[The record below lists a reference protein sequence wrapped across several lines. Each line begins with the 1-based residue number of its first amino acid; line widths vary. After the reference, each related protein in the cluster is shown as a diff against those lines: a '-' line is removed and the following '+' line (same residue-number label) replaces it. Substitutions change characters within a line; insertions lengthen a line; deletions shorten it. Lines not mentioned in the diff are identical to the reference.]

1 VTEESV
7 FAALGLPCSVPGKRE
22 IVKGKPLWEE
32 TWSKDKRQRSSTAW
46 IYSPKLMHI
55 SAYLIEL
62 VAINGLKL
70 ELKREF
76 GSFTFTHPSP
86 ISHVSFSLSFKY

>member
-1 VTEESV
+1 
-7 FAALGLPCSVPGKRE
+7 
-22 IVKGKPLWEE
+22 
-32 TWSKDKRQRSSTAW
+32 
-46 IYSPKLMHI
+46 MHI

>member
-1 VTEESV
+1 MESL
-7 FAALGLPCSVPGKRE
+7 FGRKLGARTNVSGVP
-22 IVKGKPLWEE
+22 PL
-32 TWSKDKRQRSSTAW
+32 R

-62 VAINGLKL
+62 VAINGFKL